1 MSTLPKLTYEGV
13 SGSSFPNLSQ
23 LDSLA
28 QQEMAFNAL
37 EAQKARDFNA
47 EQAQINRDWQEQM
60 SNTAVE
66 RQYSQYKALGIN
78 PYAML
83 SHGTASTPSGSSAS
97 GSSATYSGYAAANRS
112 ASASESNTKL
122 TTSSN
127 ERIAIINGLF
137 KTLSAFAMAPI
148 KK

>member
-1 MSTLPKLTYEGV
+1 MSTIY
-13 SGSSFPNLSQ
+13 
-23 LDSLA
+23 DSLENTVA

-47 EQAQINRDWQEQM
+47 DQAQINRDWQEQM
-60 SNTAVE
+60 SNTAIQ

-97 GSSATYSGYAAANRS
+97 GPSASYSGYAAANRS
-112 ASASESNTKL
+112 AVASERNTAK
-122 TTSSN
+122 TTASN
-127 ERIAIINGLF
+127 ERVAIVNGLF
-137 KTLSAFAMAPI
+137 RAFTAFALATVFA
-148 KK
+148 